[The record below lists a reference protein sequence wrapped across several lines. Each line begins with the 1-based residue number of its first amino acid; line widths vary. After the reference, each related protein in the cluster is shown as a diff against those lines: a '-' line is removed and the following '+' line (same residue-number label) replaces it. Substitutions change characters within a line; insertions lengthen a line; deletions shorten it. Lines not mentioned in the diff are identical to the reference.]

1 MSLSPAPAPE
11 RAPPGVADRRAPLPP
26 ASQTLDR
33 VIEGLGELTEDVSLP
48 RNIRRGAQGALD
60 ELNRVGPA
68 MDVKVAGTVGLL
80 DELASD
86 VNLPQHGRTALW
98 GIISQL
104 ESLR

>member
-1 MSLSPAPAPE
+1 MSLSPAPAPG
-11 RAPPGVADRRAPLPP
+11 RTSPGWADREGLPP
-26 ASQTLDR
+26 LTLKTLDR
-33 VIEGLGELTEDVSLP
+33 VIEGLGQITEDSSLP

-60 ELNRVGPA
+60 ELNRVGPDL
-68 MDVKVAGTVGLL
+68 DVKVAGTVGLL

-104 ESLR
+104 ETLR

>member
-11 RAPPGVADRRAPLPP
+11 RPPPGGGDRRGLAPRALQ
-26 ASQTLDR
+26 ALDR
-33 VIEGLGELTEDVSLP
+33 VIEGLGQLTDDASLP

-60 ELNRVGPA
+60 ELNRIGPA
-68 MDVKVAGTVGLL
+68 MDLKVAGTVGLL

>member
-11 RAPPGVADRRAPLPP
+11 RAGPGAGDRRGLLP
-26 ASQTLDR
+26 ATAHTLDR
-33 VIEGLGELTEDVSLP
+33 VIEGLGQLTEDVSLP

-80 DELASD
+80 DELAND

-98 GIISQL
+98 GMISQL